1 MSQQI
6 NFLINLKDAALQIM
20 ANKTI
25 YNFKKNKKTSGV
37 YYYLGRCPPLC
48 SFKVTLD
55 TFEKRSVFVETFVA
69 FVFPKSRSLVS
80 KCKIQNKTEN
90 RLSVH
95 HTFESEMETS
105 KTTLF
110 GPHVQ

>member
-25 YNFKKNKKTSGV
+25 YNLKKNKKTSGV

-55 TFEKRSVFVETFVA
+55 TFEKRSVFVETLVT

-90 RLSVH
+90 QISVKH
-95 HTFESEMETS
+95 SNR
-105 KTTLF
+105 
-110 GPHVQ
+110 V